1 MKDGEELI
9 RYYKNNREGLLPY
22 QSQGLELPEGLVQ
35 DFYEFWLEEVKKKS
49 LSYNSYYSY
58 KNAIQN
64 YILPLYGRLSMGKLR
79 KNHVKRIYKKTYDKS
94 PSVAK
99 ILKTVLTTSF
109 KYALCYGYVEE
120 DYVSGLK
127 WNRVIKKLSKSGQK
141 KALTNSG
148 KEIYVRGYN
157 K

>member
-1 MKDGEELI
+1 
-9 RYYKNNREGLLPY
+9 
-22 QSQGLELPEGLVQ
+22 
-35 DFYEFWLEEVKKKS
+35 
-49 LSYNSYYSY
+49 
-58 KNAIQN
+58 
-64 YILPLYGRLSMGKLR
+64 MGKLR

-109 KYALCYGYVEE
+109 KYALRYGYVEE

-148 KEIYVRGYN
+148 KEIYVRGFN

>member
-1 MKDGEELI
+1 
-9 RYYKNNREGLLPY
+9 
-22 QSQGLELPEGLVQ
+22 
-35 DFYEFWLEEVKKKS
+35 
-49 LSYNSYYSY
+49 
-58 KNAIQN
+58 
-64 YILPLYGRLSMGKLR
+64 MGKLR

-109 KYALCYGYVEE
+109 KYALRYGYVEE

-127 WNRVIKKLSKSGQK
+127 WKRFIKKLSKSGQK

>member
-1 MKDGEELI
+1 
-9 RYYKNNREGLLPY
+9 
-22 QSQGLELPEGLVQ
+22 
-35 DFYEFWLEEVKKKS
+35 
-49 LSYNSYYSY
+49 
-58 KNAIQN
+58 
-64 YILPLYGRLSMGKLR
+64 MGKLR

-127 WNRVIKKLSKSGQK
+127 SNRVIKQLSKSGQK
-141 KALTNSG
+141 NALTNSG
-148 KEIYVRGYN
+148 KEISVRGYN

>member
-1 MKDGEELI
+1 
-9 RYYKNNREGLLPY
+9 
-22 QSQGLELPEGLVQ
+22 
-35 DFYEFWLEEVKKKS
+35 
-49 LSYNSYYSY
+49 
-58 KNAIQN
+58 
-64 YILPLYGRLSMGKLR
+64 MGKLR

-127 WNRVIKKLSKSGQK
+127 WNRVIKKLSKSGQSADK
-141 KALTNSG
+141 FRKGNICKRLQQM
-148 KEIYVRGYN
+148 IRWII
-157 K
+157 

>member
-1 MKDGEELI
+1 
-9 RYYKNNREGLLPY
+9 
-22 QSQGLELPEGLVQ
+22 
-35 DFYEFWLEEVKKKS
+35 
-49 LSYNSYYSY
+49 
-58 KNAIQN
+58 
-64 YILPLYGRLSMGKLR
+64 MGKLR
-79 KNHVKRIYKKTYDKS
+79 KNHVKRYDKS

-109 KYALCYGYVEE
+109 KYALRYGYVEE

>member
-1 MKDGEELI
+1 
-9 RYYKNNREGLLPY
+9 
-22 QSQGLELPEGLVQ
+22 
-35 DFYEFWLEEVKKKS
+35 
-49 LSYNSYYSY
+49 
-58 KNAIQN
+58 
-64 YILPLYGRLSMGKLR
+64 MGKLR

-109 KYALCYGYVEE
+109 KYALRYGYVEE
-120 DYVSGLK
+120 DYVSVLK

>member
-1 MKDGEELI
+1 
-9 RYYKNNREGLLPY
+9 
-22 QSQGLELPEGLVQ
+22 
-35 DFYEFWLEEVKKKS
+35 
-49 LSYNSYYSY
+49 
-58 KNAIQN
+58 
-64 YILPLYGRLSMGKLR
+64 MGKLR

-127 WNRVIKKLSKSGQK
+127 MEQSHKENLSKKRTEESADKFRKGNICKRLQQM
-141 KALTNSG
+141 
-148 KEIYVRGYN
+148 IRWII
-157 K
+157 

>member
-1 MKDGEELI
+1 
-9 RYYKNNREGLLPY
+9 
-22 QSQGLELPEGLVQ
+22 
-35 DFYEFWLEEVKKKS
+35 
-49 LSYNSYYSY
+49 
-58 KNAIQN
+58 
-64 YILPLYGRLSMGKLR
+64 MGKLR

-99 ILKTVLTTSF
+99 ILKTVLTT
-109 KYALCYGYVEE
+109 
-120 DYVSGLK
+120 K